1 MPHKV
6 SPYENIWGF
15 VCLSC
20 LGDFLLF
27 GAFLTSAV
35 LRYCKGFFTLCFIW
49 IFCFSANLLA
59 GFMHAFYTKDKPLCV
74 LQPELSLGSLLLSNS
89 LVSTVGTNF

>member
-15 VCLSC
+15 VCLVWGTFYC
-20 LGDFLLF
+20 LGF
-27 GAFLTSAV
+27 FLTSAV
-35 LRYCKGFFTLCFIW
+35 LCYCKGFFTLCFIW
-49 IFCFSANLLA
+49 LCCFSATLLA
-59 GFMHAFYTKDKPLCV
+59 GFMHAFYTKDKPSCI